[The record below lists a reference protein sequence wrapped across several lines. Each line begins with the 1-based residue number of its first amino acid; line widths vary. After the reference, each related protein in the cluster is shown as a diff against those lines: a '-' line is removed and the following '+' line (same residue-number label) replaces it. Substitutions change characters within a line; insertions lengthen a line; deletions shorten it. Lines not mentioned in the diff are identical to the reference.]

1 MAGGIDIKVEF
12 PELRELQKA
21 FRELRPSLAKKHM
34 GAAIRRS
41 LDPGLKALKGKVSKG
56 PTGNLARAITS
67 KVKTYKSGNAVGLV
81 GFVAAGSG
89 KTRSAG
95 GGKVQKGKD
104 RAFHAGFL
112 EFGTKER
119 FIKTSSRRGGASIAS
134 SFRSFGPFKIAK
146 TAKRGKFAGVVRV
159 NTSPKYPKAFF
170 KKAAR
175 GQMLSLRAM
184 PIGGQKGEP
193 PVKSAYQ
200 QSIGSMRSQ
209 LGIEMTAALLKAQK
223 DLAFKFPVKR
233 NATGGGETPF

>member
-1 MAGGIDIKVEF
+1 MAGGIDVKVEF

-21 FRELRPSLAKKHM
+21 FRELRPSLARKHM

-41 LDPGLKALKGKVSKG
+41 LDPGLKALKSKVRKG

-89 KTRSAG
+89 KAKSAA

-134 SFRSFGPFKIAK
+134 SFNSLGQFKIAK

-159 NTSPKYPKAFF
+159 NTTPKYPKAFF

-175 GQMLSLRAM
+175 GQLLSVRAM
-184 PIGGQKGEP
+184 PVGGSQGEP

-200 QSIGSMRSQ
+200 QSLGSMRSQ
-209 LGIEMTAALLKAQK
+209 LAVEMTKSLNNALK
-223 DLAFKFPVKR
+223 DLAGPFGKR
-233 NATGGGETPF
+233 GRG